1 MTAQKS
7 FQAKNAE
14 STSSSES
21 KGLYQY
27 GGVYFYCGAIM
38 GRKNIFVTD
47 DILALMANAF
57 KMTEVKMDVKNLAYV
72 IMPNFFYW
80 LFRLSER
87 QNNPVEIYKEL
98 KKDLTR
104 EILTNLVEEAKGKK
118 PCALAEVFRGNAR
131 VGRSPAGK
139 ILDVFE
145 ASAKQL
151 NSKKHFQVWVPR
163 TELRLIDND
172 ELLRQKIKAI
182 KAIPVSERWQLAKR
196 AEDYP
201 YFYLAEDVS
210 ALSDDNAKIS
220 DFATVMTGQKVVSV
234 NA

>member
-1 MTAQKS
+1 MTEQKS
-7 FQAKNAE
+7 FQTKNDEA
-14 STSSSES
+14 

-47 DILALMANAF
+47 DILALMASAF
-57 KMTEVKMDVKNLAYV
+57 KMTEVKKDIKNLAYV

-80 LFRLSER
+80 IFRLSER
-87 QNNPVEIYKEL
+87 QNNPVDIYKEL

-104 EILTNLVEEAKGKK
+104 EIMKNLVEEAKGKQR
-118 PCALAEVFRGNAR
+118 CELAEIFRGNER

-151 NSKKHFQVWVPR
+151 NSKKRFQVWVPR
-163 TELRLIDND
+163 TELRLIDSD
-172 ELLRQKIKAI
+172 ELFQQKIKAL
-182 KAIPVSERWQLAKR
+182 KAIPVSERWQLTKR
-196 AEDYP
+196 PEDYP
-201 YFYLAEDVS
+201 YLYLAEDFAS
-210 ALSDDNAKIS
+210 ASDENIKLEN
-220 DFATVMTGQKVVSV
+220 FAAIMSEEKLIPV